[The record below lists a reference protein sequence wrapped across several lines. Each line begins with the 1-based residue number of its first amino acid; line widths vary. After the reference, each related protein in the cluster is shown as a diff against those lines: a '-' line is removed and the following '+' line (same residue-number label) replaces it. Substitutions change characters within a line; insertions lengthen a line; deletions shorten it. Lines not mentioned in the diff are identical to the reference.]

1 MKTLSGLVWT
11 EDAAKCMSFQTITHQ
26 CGRGLRLLMTVT
38 DVSKISAL
46 VVIIIIIICFLNFY
60 EDFVQMSIT
69 VTHSGPIFVFLWR
82 EMQTEFPPPKFYFI
96 NVQINNLVLSSI
108 LLEK

>member
-1 MKTLSGLVWT
+1 
-11 EDAAKCMSFQTITHQ
+11 
-26 CGRGLRLLMTVT
+26 MTVT
-38 DVSKISAL
+38 EVSKISAL
-46 VVIIIIIICFLNFY
+46 VVDIIIITCFLNFY

-69 VTHSGPIFVFLWR
+69 VTYLGPIFVFLWR

-96 NVQINNLVLSSI
+96 NVQINNLFRNSI

>member
-1 MKTLSGLVWT
+1 
-11 EDAAKCMSFQTITHQ
+11 
-26 CGRGLRLLMTVT
+26 MTVT